1 MARRCSGP
9 VLQALQGQIEK
20 WKERGDWVKLQ
31 CIELLIV
38 RGWSNKAVSESLG
51 LTEQQVA
58 NYKFDFISRTR
69 TLMTRKGLSQD
80 VFPELYVDS

>member
-1 MARRCSGP
+1 
-9 VLQALQGQIEK
+9 
-20 WKERGDWVKLQ
+20 KLQ

-38 RGWSNKAVSESLG
+38 RGWSNKAVAESLG

-69 TLMTRKGLSQD
+69 TLMTRKGLSED
-80 VFPELYVDS
+80 VFPELYADS